1 MVVVVVVVEVRS
13 LDGALAIMVIQ
24 KLGSDKMTEQK
35 NVIYIYIYIFMLKAR
50 GGGRVLESKVEGI
63 LIE

>member
-35 NVIYIYIYIFMLKAR
+35 NVIYIYMLKTHEGR
-50 GGGRVLESKVEGI
+50 GV
-63 LIE
+63 